1 MAGIGFELRKILDRD
16 SLLSL
21 IQAYIYAGIISSG
34 AWLLSIIGILVI
46 GVYSLAVV
54 VPNFLVA
61 QFQVSVTY
69 LIAISLCLT
78 GFFQLAFTRF
88 TADRLFEERS
98 DFILPNFGGLMLIT
112 TVASGL
118 LGILAIFTLF
128 PTQNLIYRILM
139 LSGFIVMGNIWM
151 ATIFLS
157 GMRHYR
163 VILIMFAVGYST
175 SVFLSVALRHFGLEG
190 LLAGFVFGQFVL
202 LIGMLTLILYY
213 YPSNSFISFSFLTK
227 KHLYLTLV
235 FVGFFYNLGIWI
247 DKFIFWFY
255 PETSIQVIGALR
267 ASPIYDVPIFL
278 SYVFIAPG
286 MAIFLMRMETEFVDY
301 YNRYYAA
308 VRSGGT
314 LDYIEN
320 MRYEMIYTVRRGI
333 FQIINIQIIVAVGVL
348 VAGSHMLTWLG
359 ISTLYL
365 PLLFVNLVSVGLQ
378 VVFLSILN
386 VFFYLDRR
394 WITLILTAL
403 FTVLNALF
411 TTLTIW
417 AGPEFYGYGFSLALL
432 SVVMLGFYLL
442 NKVFNS
448 LEYDTFMLQ

>member
-1 MAGIGFELRKILDRD
+1 M
-16 SLLSL
+16 
-21 IQAYIYAGIISSG
+21 
-34 AWLLSIIGILVI
+34 
-46 GVYSLAVV
+46 
-54 VPNFLVA
+54 
-61 QFQVSVTY
+61 
-69 LIAISLCLT
+69 SLCLT

-88 TADRLFEERS
+88 TADRLFEKKEQI
-98 DFILPNFGGLMLIT
+98 ILPNFGGLILIT
-112 TVASGL
+112 TFASGV
-118 LGILAIFTLF
+118 LGLVAIFTLF
-128 PTQNLIYRILM
+128 PAQNLIYRILM
-139 LSGFIVMGNIWM
+139 LSGFIVMSNIWM

-163 VILIMFAVGYST
+163 VILAMFAVGYST
-175 SVFLSVALRHFGLEG
+175 SVFLSLALRHYGLEG

-202 LIGMLTLILYY
+202 LIGMLVLILYY
-213 YPSNSFISFSFLTK
+213 YPANKLISFSFLKK
-227 KHLYLTLV
+227 KHLYPTLI

-247 DKFIFWFY
+247 DKFIFWFHQG
-255 PETSIQVIGALR
+255 TGIQVIGALR

-278 SYVFIAPG
+278 SYVFITPG

-301 YNRYYAA
+301 YNRYYDA

-314 LDYIEN
+314 LDYIES

-333 FQIINIQIIVAVGVL
+333 FQIINIQIIVAVAVL
-348 VAGSHMLTWLG
+348 VMGSHMLTWLG

-394 WITLILTAL
+394 RVTLLLTAI
-403 FTVLNALF
+403 FTVLNALL
-411 TTLTIW
+411 TVLTIW
-417 AGPEFYGYGFSLALL
+417 IGPEFYGYGFALALL
-432 SVVMLGFYLL
+432 GVVMLGFYLL